1 MDEILRRGWLERMH
15 LRAFMDEEKDEPT
28 AAAAVAAMV
37 QELGGSLAVV
47 VVYSV
52 KSESWSGEMRGRKEG
67 RMWVYAII

>member
-1 MDEILRRGWLERMH
+1 MH

-52 KSESWSGEMRGRKEG
+52 KVKVGQARCEGGKSEGCGCMLLSKL
-67 RMWVYAII
+67 MWADSVQ